1 MRVDATA
8 NLSPAPGKVRR
19 ALLSVFDKT
28 GLIELAKGL
37 HAHEVEILASGGTA
51 NTIEE
56 AGVKVTRIEKFTGA
70 KEVLDGRVKTLHPKI
85 HAGILADRRLPE
97 HEKDLK
103 DNAYPPIDLVVCN
116 LYPFEKA
123 LARGAPRHEMVENV
137 DIGGP
142 TLVRAAAKNEGGG
155 VTVLVDPAD
164 YGRVLDLVSR
174 AGLVPSDVR
183 RELAA
188 KAFQVIAKYDLSIA
202 EWYAKDVA
210 DSKLVTSEM
219 RVPNFNAPPPL
230 PERLAIFDRVEVLR
244 YGENPHQGGALYR
257 ATGESNGVA
266 NGSVLSGK
274 QLSYNNFL
282 DMDAAYR
289 AVFQLAGT
297 GCAIVKHT
305 NPCGLAEA
313 ASQSEAFTQALA
325 GDPVSA
331 FGGIIGFNTI
341 VEMATVSAIKD
352 AKLFVECIVAPGF
365 AQDARAELEKKADLR
380 LFQVPIGSPEPA
392 WQAHRIGG
400 GMLVETADPGL
411 GIPST
416 WQTVTKRALEPGWQ
430 EELAFAMRAAMLLK
444 SNAVAITKGRRL
456 LGAGAGFMSRVDAME
471 QAMRKASEASR
482 GAFLGSDA
490 FFPFDDVV
498 KLAQKAGIVAII
510 QPGGSKRDADSI
522 AACDAAGIAMVF
534 TNRRHFKH

>member
-1 MRVDATA
+1 MRPEATA
-8 NLSPAPGKVRR
+8 NLAPAPGKVRR

-28 GLIELAKGL
+28 GLVELAKGL
-37 HAHEVEILASGGTA
+37 AAHEVEILASGGTA
-51 NTIEE
+51 KAIEA
-56 AGVKVTRIEKFTGA
+56 AGVKVTPIEQFTGA
-70 KEVLDGRVKTLHPKI
+70 KEVLDGRVKTLHPMI

-97 HEKDLK
+97 HEKDLA
-103 DNAYPPIDLVVCN
+103 DNGYPPIDLVVCN

-123 LARGAPRHEMVENV
+123 LARGAPRHEMIENI

-142 TLVRAAAKNEGGG
+142 TLVRAAAKNEAGGM
-155 VTVLVDPAD
+155 TVLVDPAD
-164 YGRVLDLVSR
+164 YTRVADLVSR
-174 AGLVPSDVR
+174 AGIVPAEVR

-188 KAFQVIAKYDLSIA
+188 KAFTVIAKYDLAIA
-202 EWYAKDVA
+202 EWYAKDIA

-219 RVPNFNAPPPL
+219 RVPDFNTPPPL
-230 PERLAIFDRVEVLR
+230 PERLAMFERVEILR
-244 YGENPHQGGALYR
+244 YGENPHQNGALYR

-266 NGSVLSGK
+266 NGTVLTGK
-274 QLSYNNFL
+274 QLSYNNYL

-313 ASQSEAFTQALA
+313 PSQPEAFVQALA

-341 VEMATVSAIKD
+341 VDGATASAIKD

-365 AQDARAELEKKADLR
+365 TPEARAELEKKTDLR

-392 WQAHRIGG
+392 WHAHRIGG
-400 GMLVETADPGL
+400 GMLVENADSGL
-411 GIPST
+411 AVTSS
-416 WQTVTKRALEPGWQ
+416 WQTVTKRALERGWQ
-430 EELAFAMRAAMLLK
+430 EELAFAMRASMLLK
-444 SNAVAITKGRRL
+444 SNAIAITKGRRL

-471 QAMRKASEASR
+471 QALRKAGEAAQ

-498 KLAQKAGIVAII
+498 KLAQKAGITAII